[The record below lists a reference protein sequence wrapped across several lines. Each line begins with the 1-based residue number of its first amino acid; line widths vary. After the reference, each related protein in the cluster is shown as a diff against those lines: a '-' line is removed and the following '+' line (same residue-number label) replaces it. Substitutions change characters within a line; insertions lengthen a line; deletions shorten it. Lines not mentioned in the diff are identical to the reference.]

1 MSDLLAALNDQQQE
15 AVKATDGP
23 VLILA
28 GAGSGKTKTLVHR
41 IAYLMAEK
49 KVKPWNILSVTFTNK
64 AAQEMKQRVELLL
77 GGGKSGRGGG
87 SRSAQGGAAEHAR
100 SEARAEPRL
109 LPIMG
114 TFHSICVQILRREI
128 ELLGYKKAFA
138 IYDSDE
144 QLTLVK
150 KILKDQGYDTKT
162 IAPQAVHSLISQAK
176 NELIESDEYA
186 GTAQGFILEIA
197 AKVYP
202 VYQQELKASNA
213 VDFDDLIM
221 LTIKLFRKHP
231 EVLEKYQ
238 NAFQYLL
245 VDEYQDTNHAQYTLI
260 KLLAGKRENVCVVG
274 DDAQSIY
281 GWRGANIRNILE
293 FEKDYPSAQV
303 IKLEQN
309 YRSTKTI
316 LDASN
321 QVITKNKKQK
331 KKKLWTENEQGEPIR
346 IKEVFDEN
354 EEGEFIIRSILQ
366 LDKPLEKGQTQS
378 KRSGGETEYVSED
391 GPAEEEEAGNNSLLS
406 RIMKSRTYQVEQ
418 VQDDIRKHIDTKKR
432 QIPWERFA
440 VLYRTN
446 AQSRALEEMCLKFG
460 VPYQLVGGIQFY
472 ERKEIKDM
480 LAYVKII
487 FNPLDWVSLERIVN
501 APPRGIGDRSWF
513 KIEQFCR
520 EHKLNWI
527 EAAKRDIPGIK
538 VATLEAYKRFALE
551 LEQVTAQ
558 LPKLNPTEVL
568 DTIITRT
575 GYKACVLDGTPGGE
589 SRWENIQELR
599 SVTQKFKRLTGTDG
613 LQAFLED
620 VSLVQ
625 DVDTLDEDAKALT
638 LMTIHSAK
646 GLEFPVVFCA
656 GMEEGVFPHA
666 RSLMQPQE
674 LEEERRLCYVAITR
688 AKEQIYLLHA
698 MQRTRYGNTQLNTPS
713 RFLND
718 IPDQLVVRD

>member
-1 MSDLLAALNDQQQE
+1 MSDLLAALNEQQQE

-41 IAYLMAEK
+41 IAYLIAEK
-49 KVKPWNILSVTFTNK
+49 KVKPWNILAVTFTNK
-64 AAQEMKQRVELLL
+64 AAQEMKHRVKLLL
-77 GGGKSGRGGG
+77 GGG
-87 SRSAQGGAAEHAR
+87 AEHA
-100 SEARAEPRL
+100 SPEPPNSM

-114 TFHSICVQILRREI
+114 TFHSVCVQILRREV
-128 ELLGYKKAFA
+128 ELLGYKKTFT

-150 KILKDQGYDTKT
+150 KIMKDQGYDTKT
-162 IAPQAVHSLISQAK
+162 IAPKAIHSFISQAK
-176 NELIESDEYA
+176 NELVEPDDYA
-186 GTAQGFILEIA
+186 SSAQGFILEIA

-202 VYQQELKASNA
+202 VYQQELKASTA

-221 LTIKLFRKHP
+221 LTIKLFKKHP

-238 NAFQYLL
+238 AAFKYLL

-260 KLLAGKRENVCVVG
+260 KLLAGKSENVCVVG

-293 FEKDYPSAQV
+293 FEKDYPTAQV

-331 KKKLWTENEQGEPIR
+331 KKKLWTENKQGEPIR

-366 LDKPLEKGQTQS
+366 LDKPQPTGQRRANSRNNT
-378 KRSGGETEYVSED
+378 EPEYV
-391 GPAEEEEAGNNSLLS
+391 AEEEADNSLLG
-406 RIMKSRTYQVEQ
+406 RIMKSKSYQVEQ
-418 VQDDIRKHIDTKKR
+418 AQDDIREQIDSKKR
-432 QIPWERFA
+432 LVPWEKFA

-446 AQSRALEEMCLKFG
+446 AQSRALEETCLKFG

-472 ERKEIKDM
+472 ERREIKDM

-513 KIEQFCR
+513 KLEQFCR
-520 EHKLNWI
+520 EHKLTWL

-538 VATLEAYKRFALE
+538 TATLEAYKRFALE
-551 LEQVTAQ
+551 LEEVTTD

-568 DTIITRT
+568 DTIISRT
-575 GYKACVLDGTPGGE
+575 GYKAFILDGTPASE

-599 SVTQKFKRLTGTDG
+599 TVTQKFKRLLGTPG

-620 VSLVQ
+620 VSLIQ

-646 GLEFPVVFCA
+646 GLEFPVIFCA

-666 RSLMQPQE
+666 RSLMHPHE

-688 AKEQIYLLHA
+688 AKEQVYLIHA
-698 MQRTRYGNTQLNTPS
+698 IQRTRYGNTQLNTPS
-713 RFLND
+713 RFLHD
-718 IPDQLVVRD
+718 IPDHLVVRD

>member
-1 MSDLLAALNDQQQE
+1 MSDLLAALNKQQQE

-41 IAYLMAEK
+41 IAYLIAEK
-49 KVKPWNILSVTFTNK
+49 KIKPWNILAVTFTNK
-64 AAQEMKQRVELLL
+64 AAQEMKHRVTVLL
-77 GGGKSGRGGG
+77 GGGRGTGTRG
-87 SRSAQGGAAEHAR
+87 AQVTSAEHAR
-100 SEARAEPRL
+100 PEPPNST

-128 ELLGYKKAFA
+128 ELLGYKKTFT

-150 KILKDQGYDTKT
+150 KIMKDQGYDTKT
-162 IAPQAVHSLISQAK
+162 IAPQAIHSFISQAK
-176 NELIESDEYA
+176 NELVEPDDYA
-186 GTAQGFILEIA
+186 STAQGFILEIA
-197 AKVYP
+197 TKVYP

-221 LTIKLFRKHP
+221 LTIKLFKQQP

-238 NAFQYLL
+238 LAFRYLL

-260 KLLAGKRENVCVVG
+260 KLLAGEKENVCVVG

-331 KKKLWTENEQGEPIR
+331 QKKLWTENKQGEPIR

-366 LDKPLEKGQTQS
+366 LDTPLGKGQAQK
-378 KRSGGETEYVSED
+378 KRGGGEPEYVSED
-391 GPAEEEEAGNNSLLS
+391 GPAEEEADNSLLG
-406 RIMKSRTYQVEQ
+406 RIMKSTNYQVEQ
-418 VQDDIRKHIDTKKR
+418 GQDSLRQQIDSKKR
-432 QIPWERFA
+432 LVPWEKFA

-446 AQSRALEEMCLKFG
+446 AQSRALEEICLKFG
-460 VPYQLVGGIQFY
+460 VPYQLVGGIHFY

-480 LAYVKII
+480 LAYVKVI

-513 KIEQFCR
+513 KLEQFCR
-520 EHKLNWI
+520 EYKLTWL

-538 VATLEAYKRFALE
+538 ASTLEAYKRFALE
-551 LEQVTAQ
+551 LEQVSAD

-568 DTIITRT
+568 DTIISRT
-575 GYKACVLDGTPGGE
+575 GYKPYVLDGTSGGE

-599 SVTQKFKRLTGTDG
+599 TVTQKFKRLLGTQG

-620 VSLVQ
+620 VSLIQ
-625 DVDTLDEDAKALT
+625 DVDRLDEDAKALT

-646 GLEFPVVFCA
+646 GLEFPVIFCA

-666 RSLMQPQE
+666 RSLMQPHE

-688 AKEQIYLLHA
+688 AKEQVYLIHA

-713 RFLND
+713 RFLHD
-718 IPDQLVVRD
+718 IPDHLVVRD

>member
-1 MSDLLAALNDQQQE
+1 MSDLLATLNDQQQE

-77 GGGKSGRGGG
+77 GGGKSSRGGG
-87 SRSAQGGAAEHAR
+87 SRGEQAISAEQTR
-100 SEARAEPRL
+100 PEPRAAL

-176 NELIESDEYA
+176 NELIEPDEYA

-260 KLLAGKRENVCVVG
+260 KLLAGTRENVCVVG

-293 FEKDYPSAQV
+293 FEKDYPNAQV

-366 LDKPLEKGQTQS
+366 LDKPLEKGHTQS

-520 EHKLNWI
+520 EHNLHWI

-538 VATLEAYKRFALE
+538 VTTLEAYKRFALE
-551 LEQVTAQ
+551 LEQVTAE

-575 GYKACVLDGTPGGE
+575 GYKAYVLDGTPGGE

-599 SVTQKFKRLTGTDG
+599 SVTQKFKRLLGTDG

-688 AKEQIYLLHA
+688 AKDQVYLIHA

>member
-1 MSDLLAALNDQQQE
+1 MSDLLGALNEQQQE

-41 IAYLMAEK
+41 IAYLIAEK

-77 GGGKSGRGGG
+77 TGKTSQQKGKRGPQTQ
-87 SRSAQGGAAEHAR
+87 SAV
-100 SEARAEPRL
+100 

-176 NELIESDEYA
+176 NELVEPDDYA
-186 GTAQGFILEIA
+186 STAQGFILEIA

-221 LTIKLFRKHP
+221 LTIKLFKKHP

-238 NAFQYLL
+238 NAFQYLM

-293 FEKDYPSAQV
+293 FEKDYPTAQV

-331 KKKLWTENEQGEPIR
+331 KKKLWTENKQGEPIR

-366 LDKPLEKGQTQS
+366 LDKPVDKGQAQS
-378 KRSGGETEYVSED
+378 KRSSGEPEYVSED
-391 GPAEEEEAGNNSLLS
+391 GPAEEVDNSLLG
-406 RIMKSRTYQVEQ
+406 RIMKSKTYQVEQ

-432 QIPWERFA
+432 LIPWERFA

-472 ERKEIKDM
+472 ERREIKDM
-480 LAYVKII
+480 LAYVKVI

-538 VATLEAYKRFALE
+538 TATLEAYKRFALE
-551 LEQVTAQ
+551 LEQVTAD

-568 DTIITRT
+568 DTIISRS
-575 GYKACVLDGTPGGE
+575 GYKAFILDGTPGGE

-599 SVTQKFKRLTGTDG
+599 TVTQKFKRLLGTEG

-625 DVDTLDEDAKALT
+625 DVDKLDEDAKALT

-666 RSLMQPQE
+666 RSLMQPHE

-688 AKEQIYLLHA
+688 AKEQVYLVHA

-718 IPDQLVVRD
+718 IPEHLVVRD

>member
-1 MSDLLAALNDQQQE
+1 MNPLLSSLNDMQRQ
-15 AVKATDGP
+15 AVTTTDGP

-41 IAYLMAEK
+41 IAYLISEK
-49 KVKPWNILSVTFTNK
+49 KVKPWNILAVTFTNK
-64 AAQEMKQRVELLL
+64 AAREMKSRIGVLL
-77 GGGKSGRGGG
+77 GGKTGGG
-87 SRSAQGGAAEHAR
+87 AGGDARGRVIEAPGRAR
-100 SEARAEPRL
+100 SPEPTPGMM
-109 LPIMG
+109 PIMG

-128 ELLGYKKAFA
+128 AALGYKTSFG
-138 IYDSDE
+138 IYAADE
-144 QLTLVK
+144 QVTLVK
-150 KILKDQGYDTKT
+150 KIMKDQGYDTKT
-162 IAPQAVHSLISQAK
+162 IAPQAVHSLISSAK
-176 NELIESDEYA
+176 NELIDSSDYVGE
-186 GTAQGFILEIA
+186 GFIQEVV

-202 VYQQELKASNA
+202 VYQQELKDANSL
-213 VDFDDLIM
+213 DFDDLIM
-221 LTIKLFRKHP
+221 LTIRLFKTFP
-231 EVLEKYQ
+231 EVLAKYQ
-238 NAFQYLL
+238 NAFKYIL

-260 KLLAGKRENVCVVG
+260 KLLTGKQQNVCVVG

-293 FEKDYPSAQV
+293 FEKDYPRAQV

-316 LDASN
+316 LEASN

-331 KKKLWTENEQGEPIR
+331 KKKLWTENPQGQPVT

-354 EEGEFIIRSILQ
+354 EEGEFIVRKILG
-366 LDKPLEKGQTQS
+366 LDKDLDQA
-378 KRSGGETEYVSED
+378 GGRVKIGTSNGEQQYVSED
-391 GPAEEEEAGNNSLLS
+391 EDYQKESLLD
-406 RIMKSRTYQVEQ
+406 RVMKSRTYKVEQ
-418 VQDDIRKHIDTKKR
+418 QAEDVRAVISRRKR
-432 QIPWERFA
+432 QIPWEKYV

-446 AQSRALEEMCLKFG
+446 AQSRALEETCLKFG
-460 VPYQLVGGIQFY
+460 VPYQLMGGLQFY

-480 LAYVKII
+480 LAYLKII

-520 EHKLNWI
+520 EYKLNWL

-538 VATLEAYKRFALE
+538 PATLDAFKRFALE
-551 LEQVTAQ
+551 LEMITID

-568 DTIITRT
+568 NSIIERT
-575 GYKACVLDGTPGGE
+575 NYKQFILDGSEAGE

-599 SVTQKFKRLTGTDG
+599 TVTQKFKKLFGTEG

-620 VSLVQ
+620 VTLVQ
-625 DVDTLDEDAKALT
+625 DTDKLDEDAKALT

-656 GMEEGVFPHA
+656 GMEEGVFPHS
-666 RSLMQPQE
+666 RSLNQPHE

-688 AKEQIYLLHA
+688 AKEQVVLIYTV
-698 MQRTRYGNTQLNTPS
+698 QRTRYGNTQLNTPS
-713 RFLND
+713 RFLQD
-718 IPDQLVVRD
+718 IPEQLVVRE

>member
-1 MSDLLAALNDQQQE
+1 MSDLLGALNEQQQE

-41 IAYLMAEK
+41 IAYLISEK
-49 KVKPWNILSVTFTNK
+49 KIKPWNILSVTFTNK
-64 AAQEMKQRVELLL
+64 AAHEMKQRVELLL
-77 GGGKSGRGGG
+77 TGKTSQGKAKRGPQTQ
-87 SRSAQGGAAEHAR
+87 SAV
-100 SEARAEPRL
+100 

-128 ELLGYKKAFA
+128 ELLGYKKGFT

-176 NELIESDEYA
+176 NELIEPDEYA
-186 GTAQGFILEIA
+186 SSAQGFILEIA

-221 LTIKLFRKHP
+221 LTIKLFKKHP

-238 NAFQYLL
+238 NAFQYLM

-293 FEKDYPSAQV
+293 FEKDYPTAQV

-331 KKKLWTENEQGEPIR
+331 KKKLWTENKQGEPIR

-378 KRSGGETEYVSED
+378 KRSGGEPEYVSED
-391 GPAEEEEAGNNSLLS
+391 GPAEEEVDNSLLG
-406 RIMKSRTYQVEQ
+406 RIMKSKTYQVEQ
-418 VQDDIRKHIDTKKR
+418 VQDDLRKHIDTKKR
-432 QIPWERFA
+432 LIPWERFA

-472 ERKEIKDM
+472 ERREIKDM

-520 EHKLNWI
+520 EHGLNWI

-538 VATLEAYKRFALE
+538 TATLEAYKRFALE
-551 LEQVTAQ
+551 LEQVTAE
-558 LPKLNPTEVL
+558 LPQLNPTEVL
-568 DTIITRT
+568 DTIISRT
-575 GYKACVLDGTPGGE
+575 GYKTFILDGTPGGE

-599 SVTQKFKRLTGTDG
+599 TVTQKFKRLLGTEG

-625 DVDTLDEDAKALT
+625 DVDKLDEDAKALT

-666 RSLMQPQE
+666 RSLMQPHE

-688 AKEQIYLLHA
+688 AKEQVYLVHA

-718 IPDQLVVRD
+718 IPEHLVVRD